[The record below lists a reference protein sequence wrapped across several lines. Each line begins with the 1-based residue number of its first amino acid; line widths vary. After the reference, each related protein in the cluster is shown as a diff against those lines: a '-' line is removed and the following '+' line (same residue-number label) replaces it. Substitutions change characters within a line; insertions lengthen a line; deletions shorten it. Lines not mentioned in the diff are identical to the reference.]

1 MKKLLVPIDGSEG
14 SMKALDKAIELGLN
28 FQSEIYVISVIPE
41 VYLIDQ
47 VPNAYTYVDGI
58 NDTAIDMTTKI
69 LDSAKEKLKDYP
81 YPTSAHYE
89 VGNIAREI
97 LSFAD
102 EQDIDLIV
110 MGNRGLGA
118 FSRTFLGSISNK
130 VINQSHIDVLVVKS
144 LTEV

>member
-1 MKKLLVPIDGSEG
+1 MKKILVPIDGSEG
-14 SMKALDKAIELGLN
+14 SMKALNKAIELGLK
-28 FQSEIYVISVIPE
+28 FESEISVISVVPE

-47 VPNAYTYVDGI
+47 VPNAYTYVESMDE
-58 NDTAIDMTTKI
+58 TAIDMTTKV
-69 LDSAKEKLKDYP
+69 LDSAEERLKDYP

-89 VGNIAREI
+89 VGNISREI
-97 LSFAD
+97 LNFAD
-102 EQDIDLIV
+102 EQNVDLIV

-144 LTEV
+144 